1 MYGARITISE
11 RKNFYRK
18 AYTSGI
24 YSLKK
29 LIEIYQDYETHFE
42 GWEKSTQYRNFAD
55 GQLALLQ
62 VISEIKAGIL
72 QSEGSASYGR

>member
-1 MYGARITISE
+1 MKATLTLSE

-18 AYTSGI
+18 AYTSGF

-29 LIEIYQDYETHFE
+29 LIEIYQDYEAHAE
-42 GWEKSTQYRNFAD
+42 GWEKSPQRQNFID

-62 VISEIKAGIL
+62 VINEIKAGIL
-72 QSEGSASYGR
+72 Q